1 MNAWNINR
9 FFLLLQIE
17 TDFSPIIALW
27 AYWDLRRGP
36 QLVFLNPFC
45 AAKQL
50 QNLYFLWYLPLF
62 DFSSLSWDL
71 LAALRTVPGEPGIYF
86 LRLHVKLNSMDNR
99 EGVVSSIGEK
109 RHGETSNRQGR
120 LPSDLPFN
128 IVISQWHVLQT
139 CIHSHSL
146 VFGRWH
152 RGLGCSWGS
161 VFLGLSFVSWL
172 SGLSTRRA
180 ASGYFYLDA

>member
-1 MNAWNINR
+1 MFVMLALQERENWIGMWNQFMKGR
-9 FFLLLQIE
+9 SLSSVTFVML
-17 TDFSPIIALW
+17 AL
-27 AYWDLRRGP
+27 DT
-36 QLVFLNPFC
+36 
-45 AAKQL
+45 
-50 QNLYFLWYLPLF
+50 
-62 DFSSLSWDL
+62 SLSW
-71 LAALRTVPGEPGIYF
+71 TSMYWGQYQGEPGIYF

-161 VFLGLSFVSWL
+161 VFLGLNFVSWF
-172 SGLSTRRA
+172 SGMSTRRA
-180 ASGYFYLDA
+180 ASGYFYLDT